1 MYHWIDENKKTCNEL
16 PSDYIAA
23 EAAWLAANSGT
34 VHKTD
39 GARRERRAAG
49 DLPVPRVRG
58 SPVAHVPAPE
68 REMFTS
74 KP

>member
-1 MYHWIDENKKTCNEL
+1 MYNWIDENKKTCNEL

-34 VHKTD
+34 VHKSD
-39 GARRERRAAG
+39 RQPVGARRERRAVG

-58 SPVAHVPAPE
+58 NPVAHVPAL
-68 REMFTS
+68 
-74 KP
+74 